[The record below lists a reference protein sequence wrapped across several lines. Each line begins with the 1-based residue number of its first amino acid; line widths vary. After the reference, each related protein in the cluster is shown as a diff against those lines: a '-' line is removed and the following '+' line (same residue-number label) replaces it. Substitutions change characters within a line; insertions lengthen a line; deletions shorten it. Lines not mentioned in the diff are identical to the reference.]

1 MEIKK
6 VNTTD
11 QDFNKLVLILDN
23 TLPSFNGGIQSR
35 EKAEYH
41 VFNSVS
47 DLTDVFVAY
56 NLGQAT
62 GCVATK
68 HYSKDVL
75 EMKRLFVDPIAR
87 GTGTAT
93 KLISKLESQA
103 YSNGYKKIIVETGR
117 NNNEA
122 IRLYT
127 KLNYQLIDNYPPYD
141 GLSNSVCMSKHL

>member
-11 QDFNKLVLILDN
+11 QDFNRLVQILDN
-23 TLPSFNGGIQSR
+23 TLSSFNNGIQNT
-35 EKAEYH
+35 EKNEYH

-56 NLGQAT
+56 NLGQAI

-68 HYSKDVL
+68 TYSEEAL
-75 EMKRLFVDPIAR
+75 EMKRLFVDSIAR
-87 GTGTAT
+87 GTGIAT